1 MANKRFYW
9 LKLKEGFFQQKA
21 MKKLRR
27 MERGEVLTVVYL
39 KMQLSSL
46 RNGGVI
52 AFEGFGDSFFEELS
66 LQLDELEDDVTATVN
81 FLIRYGLME
90 QVDGADTYMLPGA
103 VENTGSEGGSA
114 ARMRAL
120 RERKTSHCDGDSL
133 QSDGASHCDDRE
145 KREEKREQRE
155 DSEREGDSAAAP
167 PAPARDSRNMIF
179 WDDEQ
184 YSALVAD
191 LGEQE
196 VERCIGY
203 LSEYCSMKGRPY
215 KDWDAAIRKASREKW
230 GLSSPKPGSSNG
242 KDFQPT
248 QDRIQKNS
256 DWLDEFL
263 KEQGS
268 KPKWNLEATEL

>member
-1 MANKRFYW
+1 MA
-9 LKLKEGFFQQKA
+9 
-21 MKKLRR
+21 
-27 MERGEVLTVVYL
+27 
-39 KMQLSSL
+39 
-46 RNGGVI
+46 
-52 AFEGFGDSFFEELS
+52 
-66 LQLDELEDDVTATVN
+66 
-81 FLIRYGLME
+81 
-90 QVDGADTYMLPGA
+90 
-103 VENTGSEGGSA
+103 
-114 ARMRAL
+114 
-120 RERKTSHCDGDSL
+120 
-133 QSDGASHCDDRE
+133 
-145 KREEKREQRE
+145 
-155 DSEREGDSAAAP
+155 

-179 WDDEQ
+179 LDDEQ

-248 QDRIQKNS
+248 QDRIQKNN

-263 KEQGS
+263 KEQES

>member
-1 MANKRFYW
+1 
-9 LKLKEGFFQQKA
+9 
-21 MKKLRR
+21 
-27 MERGEVLTVVYL
+27 
-39 KMQLSSL
+39 
-46 RNGGVI
+46 
-52 AFEGFGDSFFEELS
+52 
-66 LQLDELEDDVTATVN
+66 
-81 FLIRYGLME
+81 
-90 QVDGADTYMLPGA
+90 
-103 VENTGSEGGSA
+103 
-114 ARMRAL
+114 
-120 RERKTSHCDGDSL
+120 
-133 QSDGASHCDDRE
+133 
-145 KREEKREQRE
+145 
-155 DSEREGDSAAAP
+155 
-167 PAPARDSRNMIF
+167 MIF
-179 WDDEQ
+179 LDDEQ

-268 KPKWNLEATEL
+268 KPKWNLEATEP